1 MLQQMLQP
9 ALKKERGAETLSQ
22 ALYVQRRKERAAQIT
37 HTNNYPFF
45 TAQIL
50 ELPLEVNMASR
61 TKHG

>member
-50 ELPLEVNMASR
+50 ELPLE
-61 TKHG
+61 